1 MNSQNWTE
9 PSELNAIFSLLKVT
23 MSVLSGCSQGHQGE
37 HRAGAETSGP
47 KMRVCDFAVVQKR
60 GMVFHM
66 MIHLLF

>member
-9 PSELNAIFSLLKVT
+9 PSELNAFFSLLKVT
-23 MSVLSGCSQGHQGE
+23 MSVLSGCSHGHQGE

-47 KMRVCDFAVVQKR
+47 RTKVCDFALVQKR
-60 GMVFHM
+60 GRVFPM